1 MMANVDISRAKACF
15 YWNDIPSGIPGDDVL
30 VLSFDD
36 PERDRKST
44 HFENSTGAPLV
55 AEFLKHDSAE
65 RVFAEFFTSEYM
77 LATTPEFF
85 NEIWN
90 AWRDEFS
97 KIPDFFAPDKPQTL
111 IETVCRHRC
120 KEFDRE
126 PDALINGVYSGPNW
140 TLYEDGVRDLVKVM
154 VSPSLRMIIAGE
166 EARRNGWTAKEI
178 WQAMIV
184 EALTE
189 RPL

>member
-1 MMANVDISRAKACF
+1 MMDNEDISRAKACF

-36 PERDRKST
+36 PDRDRKSAR
-44 HFENSTGAPLV
+44 FENSTGAPLV
-55 AEFLKHDSAE
+55 AGFLEQDSAE
-65 RVFAEFFTSEYM
+65 QVFWEFFASEYM

-85 NEIWN
+85 NTMWD

-97 KIPDFFAPDKPQTL
+97 KIPDFFTPDKPQTL
-111 IETVCRHRC
+111 IEKACRHRC
-120 KEFDRE
+120 KEFNRE
-126 PDALINGVYSGPNW
+126 PDALINGVDSGPNW

-154 VSPSLRMIIAGE
+154 ERPSLRMVIAGE

-178 WQAMIV
+178 WQAMIGAALV
-184 EALTE
+184 EK
-189 RPL
+189 PV